1 MLTTRRLGI
10 PDDAERVL
18 MLSESS
24 HWDPNW
30 MMTSEQYF
38 RFGVRRTLDLV
49 LDELDRD
56 ERRVWSADCV
66 FFLAM
71 YWDRRPDRRERLAA
85 AVNSGRLRLTT
96 SGVTTQDT
104 LLPPTE
110 SVLRDFLIGQE
121 WLRARGMHQE
131 PELAY
136 FPDSFGHAPSL
147 PTLLRS
153 AGFDKTI
160 VTRIDGGYFLGS
172 DWETPGR
179 FPRPGS
185 SARSLTELGSADF
198 VWRDRSG
205 AEVLAHWHPFTYG
218 QGDMLASFGP
228 MRYMGLPTSVSD
240 RSPRR
245 VAARLERHADK
256 LAPLART
263 RYLLCPI
270 GMDFVHPIRDLLE
283 LIDHYNEHAYPRT
296 GLWVTNAG
304 GDDYLDLVDEH
315 GGDLPVLELD
325 PNPYWTGFY
334 ASRQELKR
342 SHRLLVDRLVAAE
355 AGAVAD
361 GGPRAARIAG
371 ELADAWWT
379 AAVGNHHDFV
389 TGTSP
394 DRVVRA
400 EQVPWLESAHAAV
413 RRSERTTHEPFVEPT
428 SSGKVRHD
436 WSAGTLLVDA
446 GRIVAVIDPAR
457 GASLREVRLDGE
469 LLLEGLGGDLVAYD
483 DHGGLWRMGGEYRG
497 GRFAVVDTMSR
508 HAAEVHVEATPTGG
522 LSVVADGLLDGRA
535 AQRCYRFEHDRP
547 SIEVHTAYAAGD
559 RRTVTVRLPA
569 PGRLSGL
576 HMDQPGGVV
585 TRPVRR
591 HFDPTFWP
599 VASWLAT
606 EPVDGPGGRS
616 VAVGSDVACAVS
628 ASADGRLE
636 VVIARNATK
645 ELAWRVLPIPACP
658 ARGHERGIT
667 TGRVTLWWPDAPT
680 PAALVDDCIRLGPSA
695 DRRRLQQMVGRVLHL
710 RVEGADAGGALEVL
724 ALKHAD
730 RGDGIIARFIDWN
743 HRPGRRVHLR
753 TSLPLIG
760 AQLCDVRERDLHPL
774 EPLLRQDGTELVIEP
789 RTAITSVRL
798 LPGDAR
804 SSRSQLRPGRRGP
817 GRE

>member
-1 MLTTRRLGI
+1 MNSIG
-10 PDDAERVL
+10 
-18 MLSESS
+18 
-24 HWDPNW
+24 
-30 MMTSEQYF
+30 TSGAY
-38 RFGVRRTLDLV
+38 
-49 LDELDRD
+49 
-56 ERRVWSADCV
+56 WSADCV

-71 YWDRRPDRRERLAA
+71 YWNRRPDRRERLAA
-85 AVNSGRLRLTT
+85 AINSGRLRLTT

-110 SVLRDFLIGQE
+110 SILRDFLIGQE
-121 WLRARGMHQE
+121 WLRARGMNQE

-136 FPDSFGHAPSL
+136 FPDSFGHSPSL

-160 VTRIDGGYFLGS
+160 VTRIDGAHFLGS
-172 DWETPGR
+172 DWESSRR

-185 SARSLTELGSADF
+185 SAQSLAELGSADF

-218 QGDMLASFGP
+218 QGDMLASIGP
-228 MRYMGLPTSVSD
+228 LRYMGLPTSVAD

-270 GMDFVHPIRDLLE
+270 GLDFVHPIRDLFE
-283 LIDHYNEHAYPRT
+283 LIDRYNEHSYPRT

-304 GDDYLDLVDEH
+304 ADDYLDLVDEYRV
-315 GGDLPVLELD
+315 DLPVLELD

-334 ASRQELKR
+334 SSRPELKR

-355 AGAVAD
+355 ADAVAD
-361 GGPRAARIAG
+361 GEPRGARIAG

-400 EQVPWLESAHAAV
+400 EQVPWLESAHGTV
-413 RRSERTTHEPFVEPT
+413 SRSEATVHEPSVEPNP
-428 SSGKVRHD
+428 SGKVRHE
-436 WSAGTLLVDA
+436 WSDGTLRIDA
-446 GRIVAVIDPAR
+446 GRLVAVIDPAR
-457 GASLREVRLDGE
+457 GATLREVRLDGA
-469 LLLEGLGGDLVAYD
+469 LLMEDHGGDLVAYE

-508 HAAEVHVEATPTGG
+508 HVAEVHVEATPTGG

-535 AQRCYRFEHDRP
+535 VQRRYGFEHDRN
-547 SIEVHTAYAAGD
+547 SIEVHTACAAGD
-559 RRTVTVRLPA
+559 RRTVTLRLPA

-576 HMDQPGGVV
+576 RMDQPGGVV
-585 TRPVRR
+585 TRPVHR

-606 EPVDGPGGRS
+606 EPVDGPDGRS
-616 VAVGSDVACAVS
+616 MAIGYDMTRAIS

-636 VVIARNATK
+636 IVVARNATK
-645 ELAWRVLPIPACP
+645 EVAWRVLPIPACP
-658 ARGHERGIT
+658 ARGHERGTTTARIT
-667 TGRVTLWWPDAPT
+667 MWWPSDPT
-680 PAALVDDCIRLGPSA
+680 PSHMVDDCIRLGPNP
-695 DRRRLQQMVGRVLHL
+695 DRRRLQQTVGRVLQL
-710 RVEGADAGGALEVL
+710 SADDVDDTGALEVL
-724 ALKHAD
+724 ALKLAA
-730 RGDGIIARFIDWN
+730 RGDGIIVRFIDWD
-743 HRPGRRVHLR
+743 HRPGRRVHLH
-753 TSLPLIG
+753 TSLSLTD

-774 EPLLRQDGTELVIEP
+774 EARLRPHGTELLIEP
-789 RTAITSVRL
+789 NTAIISVRL
-798 LPGDAR
+798 VPEA
-804 SSRSQLRPGRRGP
+804 
-817 GRE
+817 